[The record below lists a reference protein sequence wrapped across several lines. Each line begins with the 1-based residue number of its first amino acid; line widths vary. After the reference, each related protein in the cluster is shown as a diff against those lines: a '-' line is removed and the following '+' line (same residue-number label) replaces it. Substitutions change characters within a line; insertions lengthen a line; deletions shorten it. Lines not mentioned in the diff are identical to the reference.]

1 MIYQLSRCLYG
12 LGYQGHPTP
21 RDNFAVHLY
30 DKIQKS
36 ITRGILRFLFEILRF
51 LFVYVVFNKKFLLKM
66 RKSKKLPLEAEAN
79 QRKLFTWTK
88 VVPPTGVTLF
98 RKQGVATAR
107 VTLPAERS

>member
-1 MIYQLSRCLYG
+1 MVSGTRDTL
-12 LGYQGHPTP
+12 PP

-30 DKIQKS
+30 DKIQKG

-51 LFVYVVFNKKFLLKM
+51 LFVYVVFNKTFLLKM

-98 RKQGVATAR
+98 RKQGDPTSRDELKIFHINTCV
-107 VTLPAERS
+107 